1 MLSIY
6 HHLWMP
12 FIRKS
17 NNVITLR
24 YIVSIEDNLQA
35 LPSNRKWHFKSKR
48 GEALLDGIRYK
59 SKLQFTRSSAFEAF
73 LTPLSIAVAVADNRQ
88 LSIVN
93 VKST

>member
-1 MLSIY
+1 MA
-6 HHLWMP
+6 
-12 FIRKS
+12 
-17 NNVITLR
+17 
-24 YIVSIEDNLQA
+24 LQVQ
-35 LPSNRKWHFKSKR
+35 K